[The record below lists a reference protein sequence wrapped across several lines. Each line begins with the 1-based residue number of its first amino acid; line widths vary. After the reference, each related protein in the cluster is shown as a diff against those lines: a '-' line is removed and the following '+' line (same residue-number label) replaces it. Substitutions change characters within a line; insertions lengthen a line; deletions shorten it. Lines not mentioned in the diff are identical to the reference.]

1 MLSAQ
6 NQFKIGDLVR
16 WEGLIK
22 TAKPSTGYVGR
33 VEVLGI
39 VKKTIGTNTVEL
51 KVLSADEGG
60 SEYLNALKDLSA
72 WERLPVNTKECEVV
86 A

>member
-6 NQFKIGDLVR
+6 KQFKVGDLVR
-16 WEGLIK
+16 WKATIT
-22 TAKPSTGYVGR
+22 TANPRKGYVGD

-39 VKKTIGTNTVEL
+39 IKKITTQLEL

-72 WERLPVNTKECEVV
+72 WEKLPVYMNECEVV

>member
-1 MLSAQ
+1 MLSSQ
-6 NQFKIGDLVR
+6 KEFKVGDLVR
-16 WEGLIK
+16 WKATIT
-22 TAKPSTGYVGR
+22 TANPRKGYVGD

-39 VKKTIGTNTVEL
+39 IKKITTQLEL

-72 WERLPVNTKECEVV
+72 WEKLPVYMNECEVV

>member
-1 MLSAQ
+1 MNSAQ
-6 NQFKIGDLVR
+6 KQFNVGDLVR
-16 WEGLIK
+16 WK
-22 TAKPSTGYVGR
+22 STITTVNPRKGYVGD

-39 VKKTIGTNTVEL
+39 IKRITTQLEL

-72 WERLPVNTKECEVV
+72 WEKLPVYMNECEVV

>member
-6 NQFKIGDLVR
+6 NQFKVGDLVR
-16 WEGLIK
+16 WKATIT
-22 TAKPSTGYVGR
+22 TANPRKGYVGD

-39 VKKTIGTNTVEL
+39 VKKITTQLEL

-72 WERLPVNTKECEVV
+72 WEKLPVYMNECEVV

>member
-1 MLSAQ
+1 MPSLQ
-6 NQFKIGDLVR
+6 KVFNVGDLVR
-16 WEGLIK
+16 WEALVK
-22 TAKPSTGYVGR
+22 TAKPSTGYIGR

-39 VKKTIGTNTVEL
+39 VKKLIGSNTVEL

-60 SEYLNALKDLSA
+60 SEYLNALKHLNA
-72 WERLPVNTKECEVV
+72 WERLPVHTRECEVI

>member
-1 MLSAQ
+1 ML
-6 NQFKIGDLVR
+6 GV
-16 WEGLIK
+16 
-22 TAKPSTGYVGR
+22 
-33 VEVLGI
+33 
-39 VKKTIGTNTVEL
+39 VKKIISTNTVEL

-72 WERLPVNTKECEVV
+72 WEKLPVYMDECEVI

>member
-6 NQFKIGDLVR
+6 NQFNIGDLVR
-16 WEGLIK
+16 WKAEIT
-22 TAKPSTGYVGR
+22 TANPRKGYVGS

-39 VKKTIGTNTVEL
+39 IKKITTQLEL
-51 KVLSADEGG
+51 KVLSADKGG
-60 SEYLNALKDLSA
+60 SEYLNALKDMSA
-72 WERLPVNTKECEVV
+72 WEKLPVYMDECEVI

>member
-1 MLSAQ
+1 MNSAQ
-6 NQFKIGDLVR
+6 KQFKVGDLGR
-16 WEGLIK
+16 WKATIT
-22 TAKPSTGYVGR
+22 TANPRKGYVGD

-39 VKKTIGTNTVEL
+39 IKRITTQLEL

-72 WERLPVNTKECEVV
+72 WEKLPVYMNECEVV

>member
-1 MLSAQ
+1 MNLAQ
-6 NQFKIGDLVR
+6 KQFKVGDLVR
-16 WEGLIK
+16 WKATIT
-22 TAKPSTGYVGR
+22 TANPRKGYVGD

-39 VKKTIGTNTVEL
+39 VKKITTQLEL

-72 WERLPVNTKECEVV
+72 WEKLPVYMNECEVV

>member
-6 NQFKIGDLVR
+6 KQFKVVDLVR
-16 WEGLIK
+16 WKATIT
-22 TAKPSTGYVGR
+22 TANPRKGYVGD

-39 VKKTIGTNTVEL
+39 IKRITTQLEL

-72 WERLPVNTKECEVV
+72 WEKLPVYMNECEVV